1 MRKRLSLLVAV
12 LAVLSLTVAA
22 TGAYFTATQ
31 PGNINSNLGTVVI
44 ATSGTDINFANLMPG
59 EMQTKTVTVRNDGTG
74 NEDIYVA
81 FKNDNGAWSWVN
93 QLGMYGKFVIAGKTF
108 DNLNNNSAYT
118 AANPGVAGTDTDTDG
133 PCGLPQQPINYLP
146 HVVNIFTLTPG
157 QTATFDVSFGWSA
170 CLSDPAAQGAA
181 ALPLSFSIA
190 AFQPGVDPTSA
201 LNGAG
206 QIVPLVLT
214 SYAPYTNQ

>member
-1 MRKRLSLLVAV
+1 MSKRKLIRLGGVATT
-12 LAVLSLTVAA
+12 LFAAVALISTLVAA

-31 PGNINSNLGTVVI
+31 PGTINGNFGTVVV
-44 ATSGTDINFANLMPG
+44 ATSGPTINFANLMPG
-59 EMQTKTVTVRNDGTG
+59 EMQTKTVTVAIIGTG

-81 FKNDNGAWSWVN
+81 FKNDNGAWSSVN
-93 QLGMYGKFVIAGKTF
+93 ELGMYGKFVIAGKTF

-157 QTATFDVSFGWSA
+157 QTATFDVSFGLVAHA
-170 CLSDPAAQGAA
+170 CPTRPHRARLPSRSVSQSRRFSPALIRRVPST
-181 ALPLSFSIA
+181 ALARSSRWF
-190 AFQPGVDPTSA
+190 
-201 LNGAG
+201 
-206 QIVPLVLT
+206 
-214 SYAPYTNQ
+214 